1 MTAAGRP
8 VAATGGLAR
17 MAFRISALAG
27 WRRLLLAIGAGGLA
41 SLALDP
47 VSAVPVLWLALPVLA
62 LLVDGAVAGAPSR
75 GPAAVTAALVGWGFG
90 LGYFLGGL
98 WWVGAAFLVEAE
110 EFAWALPLGVVVL
123 PAGMALYM
131 GLGTAIA
138 ALLWRPGAP
147 GVVALAVGLAV
158 SEWLRGHL
166 FTGFPWNGLGTAAAA
181 GEVPMQAA
189 ALLGA
194 YGLVPV
200 AVLVFAAPAAFL
212 MPGAGRRSAVALAA
226 AAVVVLAALLGW
238 GAWRLAG
245 ATDVAVPGVN
255 LHIVQPAIGQVEK
268 WKPENRWWI
277 FDRLLA
283 LTKVAAPAAGETTV
297 VIWPE
302 SSTPF
307 LLNTS
312 SLALE
317 AIAEALPEGAV
328 LVAGAGRGVP
338 DPARPEGALS
348 IYNSV
353 LVVDSDG
360 RIGDVYDKVHLVPFG
375 EYLPFQG
382 LLEGLGFS
390 QLARMPGGFA
400 AGPARTAIAVPG
412 APAAAPLV
420 CYEIIFPGEA
430 LPAGGPRPGWILNLT
445 NDAWFGV
452 TPGPYQHL
460 HQARLRAIE
469 EGLPVVRAAN
479 TGISAIIDPYGRVV
493 VELPLEASGT
503 LDGRLPAALAP
514 PPYARFGDWPLLVLV
529 VAAGAWLALGRRRPA
544 T

>member
-1 MTAAGRP
+1 VTAAGRQ
-8 VAATGGLAR
+8 AAAPGGLAR
-17 MAFRISALAG
+17 TAFRITALAG
-27 WRRLLLAIGAGGLA
+27 WRRLALAVAAGALA

-62 LLVDGAVAGAPSR
+62 LLVDGAVAGAPGRRR
-75 GPAAVTAALVGWGFG
+75 GVATAALVGWGFG

-110 EFAWALPLGVVVL
+110 EFAWALPLGVLAL

-147 GVVALAVGLAV
+147 GILALAVGLAV

-200 AVLVFAAPAAFL
+200 AVVVFSAPAAFL
-212 MPGAGRRSAVALAA
+212 MPGASRRGAVVLAA
-226 AAVVVLAALLGW
+226 AAVAIAAALLGW

-245 ATDVAVPGVN
+245 TGGATVPGVN
-255 LHIVQPAIGQVEK
+255 LRIVQPAIGQVEK

-283 LTKVAAPAAGETTV
+283 LTKVEAPPAGETTV

-312 SLALE
+312 PLALE
-317 AIAEALPEGAV
+317 AIAEVLPEGTA
-328 LVAGAGRGVP
+328 LIAGAGRGVP
-338 DPARPEGALS
+338 DPARPEGPLA
-348 IYNSV
+348 IYNSA

-375 EYLPFQG
+375 EYLPFQAM
-382 LLEGLGFS
+382 LEGLGVS

-400 AGPARTAIAVPG
+400 AGPARKALAVPG
-412 APAAAPLV
+412 APPASPLV

-430 LPAGGPRPGWILNLT
+430 LPAAGPRPGWILNLT

-479 TGISAIIDPYGRVV
+479 TGISAIIDPYGRVAA
-493 VELPLEASGT
+493 ELGLEATGA

-514 PPYARFGDWPLLVLV
+514 PPYARFGDWPLFAA
-529 VAAGAWLALGRRRPA
+529 VAAAAAWLALGRRRRA
-544 T
+544 